1 MTEKDILFQDRHLV
15 ACLKAPGLLS
25 ETGGMPELLAD
36 LIGGS
41 VYCVHRLDRAVGGVM
56 VYARTKEAAAALS
69 GAIAAGK
76 MKKRYLA
83 VVCGRPQEKEAVW
96 RDLLYHDAERNKSYV
111 VKRMRRGV
119 REAELSYALVDAAEN
134 GGEELSLLD
143 IELHTG
149 RSHQIRVQFASRSL
163 PLAGDGRYGS
173 PIRNCEIAL
182 WSAQIEIP
190 HPISGKVMRFS
201 APPPEIFPW
210 TVFTERNRA
219 SDLFGK
225 PVKNKEDKTLG
236 LC

>member
-83 VVCGRPQEKEAVW
+83 VVCGRPQEKETVW

-111 VKRMRRGV
+111 DV
-119 REAELSYALVDAAEN
+119 AEN

-173 PIRNCEIAL
+173 PVRNCEIAL

-190 HPISGKVMRFS
+190 HPISGKVMCFS
-201 APPPEIFPW
+201 APPPDSFPW
-210 TVFTERNRA
+210 TEF
-219 SDLFGK
+219 S
-225 PVKNKEDKTLG
+225 
-236 LC
+236 

>member
-83 VVCGRPQEKEAVW
+83 VVCGRPQEKETVW

-119 REAELSYALVDAAEN
+119 REAELSYTLVDVAERRRRAEPAGHRASYRPKPSDPGAVCLALSPP
-134 GGEELSLLD
+134 GGRRALRQPGPEL
-143 IELHTG
+143 
-149 RSHQIRVQFASRSL
+149 
-163 PLAGDGRYGS
+163 
-173 PIRNCEIAL
+173 
-182 WSAQIEIP
+182 
-190 HPISGKVMRFS
+190 
-201 APPPEIFPW
+201 
-210 TVFTERNRA
+210 RNRA
-219 SDLFGK
+219 LVGSDRDPASHKRKGDVFFRPAARKLPLDGVYRKNRISDLLGK
-225 PVKNKEDKTLG
+225 AGKE
-236 LC
+236 

>member
-96 RDLLYHDAERNKSYV
+96 KDLLYHDAERNKSYV

-119 REAELSYALVDAAEN
+119 REAELSYSSIPAEAIRSGCSLPRALSPWRATGATAARF
-134 GGEELSLLD
+134 G
-143 IELHTG
+143 TA
-149 RSHQIRVQFASRSL
+149 RSRS
-163 PLAGDGRYGS
+163 GRLRSRS
-173 PIRNCEIAL
+173 PI
-182 WSAQIEIP
+182 P
-190 HPISGKVMRFS
+190 
-201 APPPEIFPW
+201 
-210 TVFTERNRA
+210 
-219 SDLFGK
+219 
-225 PVKNKEDKTLG
+225 
-236 LC
+236 

>member
-119 REAELSYALVDAAEN
+119 REAELSYTLVDVAEN
-134 GGEELSLLD
+134 GGDQSLTARQLCISRTTLWRILSQSD
-143 IELHTG
+143 
-149 RSHQIRVQFASRSL
+149 
-163 PLAGDGRYGS
+163 
-173 PIRNCEIAL
+173 N
-182 WSAQIEIP
+182 
-190 HPISGKVMRFS
+190 
-201 APPPEIFPW
+201 
-210 TVFTERNRA
+210 FTPA
-219 SDLFGK
+219 K
-225 PVKNKEDKTLG
+225 
-236 LC
+236 